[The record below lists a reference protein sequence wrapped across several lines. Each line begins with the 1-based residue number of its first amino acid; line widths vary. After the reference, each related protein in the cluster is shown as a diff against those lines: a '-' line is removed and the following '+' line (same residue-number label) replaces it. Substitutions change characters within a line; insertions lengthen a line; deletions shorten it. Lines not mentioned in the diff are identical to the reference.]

1 MPTPSHKFAQRLDLA
16 VLLGLAILLGAAAT
30 TAHAQSTS
38 NPDSPYP
45 AWASQSGPSAA
56 LPFSRVSPNIQITQQ
71 DFQGSV
77 VTTPATTEVLP
88 LSLDDAVRRGLE
100 FNLGLRLRQQQQ
112 QVASGQRTRA
122 LQQLIPAVTATANT
136 TLQEVSLAAEG
147 FRFSTVG
154 KFLPPGLTIPSVISF
169 QNSAVQGNF
178 SWTAFNYSA
187 WKQFSAA
194 KVEQLAAADTTADG
208 QQTVVLNVGNAYLQA
223 LADAAQVDNAQSLL
237 QADEALLRDAV
248 AEHAAGTAAN
258 LDELRAR
265 VQFQTQQQAVIA
277 AENTFAKQKIALN
290 RLIGLDAAQEI
301 RLTDPVPYAEL
312 DTQPLAELR
321 TRALAT
327 RADYLGAQQQVHAA
341 ELQRDAA
348 KAERLPTVTFSGYYG
363 VIGITYANYHG
374 NFAAVANLNFPIFQ
388 EAKLRGDREVAQQQV
403 NVSNSQLDNLK
414 NQIDAD
420 LRNAYLDFDSAKA
433 LVDVARSNVALA
445 TKELEQS
452 NDRFQAGVAD
462 NLAVVD
468 SQSTLASAQSSL
480 VNSLYRYNL
489 AKLELA
495 RALGII
501 DQQYGEYL
509 HGK

>member
-1 MPTPSHKFAQRLDLA
+1 MPTPSHKFASRAALA
-16 VLLGLAILLGAAAT
+16 VALGVAAA
-30 TAHAQSTS
+30 AMPAQSKAQAT

-45 AWASQSGPSAA
+45 AWGSQAGPSAA
-56 LPFSRVSPNIQITQQ
+56 LPFQRFSPSIQISAQ

-77 VTTPATTEVLP
+77 VTTPATNEVLP
-88 LSLDDAVRRGLE
+88 LSLDDAVRRGLDY
-100 FNLGLRLRQQQQ
+100 NLGLRLRQQQQ
-112 QVASGQRTRA
+112 QVASGQRSQA
-122 LQQLIPAVTATANT
+122 LQRLIPTITATANT
-136 TLQEVSLAAEG
+136 TLQEVSLVAEG
-147 FRFSTVG
+147 FRGELFGSD
-154 KFLPPGLTIPSVISF
+154 LPPGVTIPAVISF

-194 KVEQLAAADTTADG
+194 KVSQVAAADTTADG
-208 QQTVVLNVGNAYLQA
+208 QQTVVLNVGNAYIQA
-223 LADAAQVDNAQSLL
+223 LADAAQVDNANSLL
-237 QADEALLRDAV
+237 QADEALLHDAV
-248 AEHAAGTAAN
+248 AEHEAGVAAN

-265 VQFQTQQQAVIA
+265 VQYQTQQQSVIA

-290 RLIGLDAAQEI
+290 RLIGLDARQEI
-301 RLTDPVPYAEL
+301 RLTDPVPYASL

-321 TRALAT
+321 THALAT

-348 KAERLPTVTFSGYYG
+348 KAERLPTLSFSGYYG
-363 VIGITYANYHG
+363 IIGITYAGYHG
-374 NFAAVANLNFPIFQ
+374 NFAAVANVTFPIFQ
-388 EAKLRGDREVAQQQV
+388 EAKLRGDRQVAQQQV

-414 NQIDAD
+414 SDIDAQ

-433 LVDVARSNVALA
+433 LVDVARSNVGLA

-468 SQSTLASAQSSL
+468 SQSTLADAQSSL
-480 VNSLYRYNL
+480 VTSLYRYNL

>member
-1 MPTPSHKFAQRLDLA
+1 MPTPFHRFPSRLALA
-16 VLLGLAILLGAAAT
+16 VLLACAAT
-30 TAHAQSTS
+30 AAGAQSG
-38 NPDSPYP
+38 NLDSPYP
-45 AWASQSGPSAA
+45 AWASQAGPSAA
-56 LPFSRVSPNIQITQQ
+56 LPFTRQSAGVQLSAQ
-71 DFQGSV
+71 DFQGSL
-77 VTTPATTEVLP
+77 VTTPATAEVLP

-112 QVASGQRTRA
+112 QVASGRRSQA
-122 LQQLIPAVTATANT
+122 LQQLLPTVTATANT

-147 FRFSTVG
+147 FRLDTLHVT
-154 KFLPPGLTIPSVISF
+154 LPPGVTIPTVISF
-169 QNSAVQGNF
+169 QNSAAQANL
-178 SWTAFNYSA
+178 SWTAFSLPA
-187 WKQFSAA
+187 WKQYGAA
-194 KVEQLAAADTTADG
+194 KISQLTAADTTLDG

-248 AEHAAGTAAN
+248 EEHKAGTAAN

-277 AENTFAKQKIALN
+277 AENDFAKQKIALL
-290 RLIGLDAAQEI
+290 RLIGIDAAQQI
-301 RLTDPVPYAEL
+301 RLTDPVPYASL
-312 DTQPLAELR
+312 DKQPLADLQ

-327 RADYLGAQQQVHAA
+327 RADYLGAQQQLRAA

-348 KAERLPTVTFSGYYG
+348 KAERLPTLTFSGYYG
-363 VIGITYANYHG
+363 VIGITYAGYHG

-388 EAKLRGDREVAQQQV
+388 EAKLRGDRQVAQEQV
-403 NVSNSQLDNLK
+403 NVNQSQMENLK
-414 NQIDAD
+414 TQIDAD
-420 LRNAYLDFDSAKA
+420 LRDAYLDFDSAQA
-433 LVDVARSNVALA
+433 LVEVARSNVALA

-452 NDRFQAGVAD
+452 NDRFQAGVSD

-468 SQSTLASAQSSL
+468 SQATLASAQSNL
-480 VNSLYRYNL
+480 VTSLYRYNY

-501 DQQYGEYL
+501 DQQYGQYL